1 MGILAFVSTYQYIDT
16 MFEGLVGIILFSTL
30 VAWLISATRVEPMLG
45 WFCFQYDVPDSVRA
59 RSLVRAYLFRTRVWR
74 VLGAGTGFVVPL
86 AVVTF
91 TDVRIPLVIS
101 ICIGWL
107 AAGLVAEMTGRRRR
121 NEPTVASLWT
131 AGDLLS
137 PAARHTIAATSLTT
151 VLSIVL
157 ALATRY
163 SPMVLR
169 DGIDLPTPARVVA
182 VCTASVLLAL
192 VTWRGLRAIG
202 RAPFPIAGNDLDLAE
217 HAIRVASAVRVI
229 AGWSALQLVCTG
241 WLSWQTAEL
250 ARSPFS
256 WLPAT
261 ITVASFVGAAV
272 AWWWMPTRMVRRD
285 RGGLLAS

>member
-1 MGILAFVSTYQYIDT
+1 

-121 NEPTVASLWT
+121 HEPTVASLWT
-131 AGDLLS
+131 ATDLLS
-137 PAARHTIAATSLTT
+137 PAARHTIAATTLTT

-182 VCTASVLLAL
+182 VCIASALLAL

-229 AGWSALQLVCTG
+229 AGWSALQLMGTG

-256 WLPAT
+256 WLPAAL
-261 ITVASFVGAAV
+261 TVASFGGAAV

-285 RGGLLAS
+285 RGALLAS

>member
-1 MGILAFVSTYQYIDT
+1 MLDFVSLCCYIDT

-45 WFCFQYDVPDSVRA
+45 WFCFQYDVPDSVSA
-59 RSLVRAYLFRTRVWR
+59 HSLVRAYLFRTRVWR
-74 VLGAGTGFVVPL
+74 VAGAGTGFVVPL

-91 TDVRIPLVIS
+91 TSVEIPLVIS

-107 AAGLVAEMTGRRRR
+107 VAGLVAEMTGRRRR
-121 NEPTVASLWT
+121 HEPMVASLWT
-131 AGDLLS
+131 VNDLLS
-137 PAARHTIAATSLTT
+137 PAARHTIAATTLTT
-151 VLSIVL
+151 LVSIVL
-157 ALATRY
+157 AFATRY

-169 DGIDLPTPARVVA
+169 EGVLLPTPARVFA
-182 VCTASVLLAL
+182 VCAATLMLAGI
-192 VTWRGLRAIG
+192 TWRGLHSIG
-202 RAPFPIAGNDLDLAE
+202 RAPFPMAGTDVDLAE

-229 AGWSALQLVCTG
+229 AGWSALQLVSTG

-256 WLPAT
+256 WLPAAL
-261 ITVASFVGAAV
+261 TVSSFLGAAV

-285 RGGLLAS
+285 RGALLSS